1 MIKSNFFVSVQCPR
15 HGFSVIKFTCA
26 LFSMPPL
33 QNCLSECVYKCSG
46 GVINS
51 ACFIPLRIM
60 ALHRDGLR
68 PEERAQSSKIVPT
81 ASRSARRERE
91 AEECCKF
98 SSETVGLWSD

>member
-1 MIKSNFFVSVQCPR
+1 MSKE
-15 HGFSVIKFTCA
+15 GFSVIKFTCA
-26 LFSMPPL
+26 LFLLPPL

-46 GVINS
+46 GVIDS

-81 ASRSARRERE
+81 ASRSARRERGRERE

-98 SSETVGLWSD
+98 SSETVGLWGD